1 MVPPILLSHL
11 LVLSTW
17 VLTTSTIE
25 GVKPHPPESNLGR
38 VEAGS
43 SSTGDGK
50 ATARTEA
57 DENNVYVPGKKILLG
72 AMAAHEFLWF
82 GCEGTFL
89 SMKEEFMK
97 SDGER
102 SWNPL
107 QWLPFRK
114 RNSWDEDLLEAFA
127 HESIQEEPNEKQML
141 LKYLKA
147 SYKSTPYSENSSYGE
162 DAAFVYKTILKLWI
176 GVIRQ
181 SEFNLRFITSDVRE
195 LMRKHPVSSPQSTDL
210 SDPTGQLQSAS
221 HVASDAISTNGF
233 RELGCFIFSNM
244 FVAILINFRYI
255 VDTIFEHLSAMMNAE
270 RVNASSKRHF
280 RHKFD
285 DIYMILSASNQK
297 RIFIDQIAKV
307 LINDIMSD
315 EAESS
320 TQCMRFVAYGPPIM
334 YRFSKAVNE
343 LYSYFN
349 VKKILP
355 RPSKYNPLN
364 WLGRIYQHKDG
375 SRLNQE

>member
-1 MVPPILLSHL
+1 MVLPILLSHL

-25 GVKPHPPESNLGR
+25 GVKHHPPESNLGY

-43 SSTGDGK
+43 SGTGDGK
-50 ATARTEA
+50 STASTEA
-57 DENNVYVPGKKILLG
+57 DENNVYVLGKKVLLG

-97 SDGER
+97 LDGGR

-114 RNSWDEDLLEAFA
+114 RSSWDKNLLEAFA
-127 HESIQEEPNEKQML
+127 HQSVQEEPNEKQML

-147 SYKSTPYSENSSYGE
+147 SYESIPFSENTSHGE

-181 SEFNLRFITSDVRE
+181 SEFNLRFITSDVRV

-210 SDPTGQLQSAS
+210 SDPIGQLQSAS

-233 RELGCFIFSNM
+233 RELGCFILLNM
-244 FVAILINFRYI
+244 FEAILINFRYI

-270 RVNASSKRHF
+270 RVNASFSRHF

-285 DIYMILSASNQK
+285 DIYIILSASNQK
-297 RIFIDQIAKV
+297 MKFIGQIAKV
-307 LINDIMSD
+307 LSKDIMPD

-320 TQCMRFVAYGPPIM
+320 TQCTRFVAYGPPIM
-334 YRFSKAVNE
+334 CRFSKAVNE

-349 VKKILP
+349 GKDILP

-364 WLGRIYQHKDG
+364 WLGRKYQHKDG